1 MPVVTEALHTGGY
14 LLSEGAGRIS
24 RDKITV
30 AAGDALLVGQLL
42 TRGANGVY
50 APYDDANEATA
61 PAAAILYA
69 ALPASTAVRPAVAT
83 TRLAE
88 VAKVQLTG
96 ATDAAIADLATH
108 FIIAR

>member
-1 MPVVTEALHTGGY
+1 MPIVTEVLHTGGY

-24 RDKITV
+24 RDQITV
-30 AAGDALLVGQLL
+30 AAGNALPVGQLL
-42 TRGANGVY
+42 TKGANDVF
-50 APYDDANEATA
+50 APYDGANEATA

-69 ALPASTAVRPAVAT
+69 ALPASTDVRPAVAT

-96 ATDAAIADLATH
+96 VTDEAIEDLATH

>member
-24 RDKITV
+24 RDQITV
-30 AAGDALLVGQLL
+30 AAGDALLVGQVL

-50 APYDDANEATA
+50 APYDAANEATA
-61 PAAAILYA
+61 PATAILYA
-69 ALPASTAVRPAVAT
+69 ALPASANPRPAVAT

-88 VAKVQLTG
+88 IAKAQLTG
-96 ATDAAIADLATH
+96 VSDAAIADLASH
-108 FIIAR
+108 FIIVR